1 MKNDVIIIGGGAAG
15 LCAAVAL
22 KKKSPR
28 LSVRLLEAMPRVG
41 KKLALTGNGRCNITN
56 RDIESGRYHGK
67 NPEFCR
73 YALEK
78 YSGYETESFF
88 SGIGVSFSYEGEK
101 AYPASFQAASVVDCL
116 RFAADEAGVTVMTE
130 TKVTKIQTSGGL
142 FKVIAG
148 NMNFMA
154 ENVIIAAGLL
164 SGGDRLGCDGEMLE
178 LLKKHRPKG
187 VLHSFSGSAEMAAEI
202 LKLGMYLGIGGA
214 LTFKNARRLPEVVE
228 MLPLNRLLLETDAP
242 YMTPVPYRSKLNH
255 SAMIY
260 FTAAK
265 IAEIKNTSPETI
277 LNTSKE
283 NTEKLFGI

>member
-1 MKNDVIIIGGGAAG
+1 MIDFLYECPLCEQLIFDSHAHYDDPKFDGIRDELLDGLPKHGVFGVINCGCDTESSKKALALAEKYPYIYAAAGIHPENIGGGTPEEIKALAG
-15 LCAAVAL
+15 HKKCVAIGEIGL
-22 KKKSPR
+22 DYYWVSDNKEDQKR
-28 LSVRLLEAMPRVG
+28 LFEEQLELANSLSMPV
-41 KKLALTGNGRCNITN
+41 IVHD
-56 RDIESGRYHGK
+56 RDAH
-67 NPEFCR
+67 
-73 YALEK
+73 
-78 YSGYETESFF
+78 
-88 SGIGVSFSYEGEK
+88 
-101 AYPASFQAASVVDCL
+101 
-116 RFAADEAGVTVMTE
+116 ADT
-130 TKVTKIQTSGGL
+130 
-142 FKVIAG
+142 
-148 NMNFMA
+148 
-154 ENVIIAAGLL
+154 
-164 SGGDRLGCDGEMLE
+164 LE

-214 LTFKNARRLPEVVE
+214 LTFKNARKLPEVVE